1 MELYYKQRLVSIYG
15 NTFENDD
22 TVKVVYNDVYD
33 GISIVEGKLYFTNNR
48 TIMVSTEDDN
58 YGIHVSNIIS
68 MEHLQATNF
77 QRYVYKELY

>member
-33 GISIVEGKLYFTNNR
+33 GISIVEGKLYFKNNR

-68 MEHLQATNF
+68 MEHL
-77 QRYVYKELY
+77 

>member
-33 GISIVEGKLYFTNNR
+33 GISTVEGKLYFTNNR
-48 TIMVSTEDDN
+48 IIMISTEEDN
-58 YGIHVSNIIS
+58 YGIRVSNIIS
-68 MEHLQATNF
+68 MEHL
-77 QRYVYKELY
+77 

>member
-68 MEHLQATNF
+68 MEHL
-77 QRYVYKELY
+77 